1 METNRTLWFIYVISL
16 TFYWNWYIF
25 FRDFFFHFFFDK
37 HCDMNYFKEQRSF
50 LKSVDQ
56 AQENELLFSFIVK
69 LLKFPFFYFMVALE
83 DRELK
88 TGICKSLNRKPSNSS
103 FSSAWSTDFKNVNFE
118 KNHWTPSKVDDIKR
132 SFLRSLRPNFGIHPI
147 FIGFH

>member
-1 METNRTLWFIYVISL
+1 MFYYPFIFIGVIVRRNKKIPFDQRGHIL
-16 TFYWNWYIF
+16 YGDQQNFMVYLCNFTHILLELIHFLQG
-25 FRDFFFHFFFDK
+25 FFFHFFFDK

-103 FSSAWSTDFKNVNFE
+103 FSSA
-118 KNHWTPSKVDDIKR
+118 
-132 SFLRSLRPNFGIHPI
+132 
-147 FIGFH
+147 